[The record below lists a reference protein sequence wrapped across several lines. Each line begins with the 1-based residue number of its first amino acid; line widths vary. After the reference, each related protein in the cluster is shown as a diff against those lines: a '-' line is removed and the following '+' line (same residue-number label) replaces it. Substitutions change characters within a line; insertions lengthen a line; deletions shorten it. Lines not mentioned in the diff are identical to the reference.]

1 MALVLE
7 RLESGYGKLKV
18 LFGVSLRVEKNTVT
32 ALLGS
37 NGAGKTT
44 TLLTAMGVVK
54 PWAGRVFLDGKDVTD
69 VPPHKKVELGM
80 ALVPEG
86 RRLFADMTVEEN
98 LLMGAYT
105 KRAREKVLDTL
116 EWVYSLF
123 PRLRERRRQKAG
135 TMSGGEQQMLA
146 IARALMARPRVLLID
161 EPSAG
166 LAPKV
171 VADLFQTISQLRSE
185 MSVLLVE
192 QNVAVA
198 LEISDYAYVL
208 ENGRIVL
215 QGTPSEL
222 AENQHVKRAY
232 LGV

>member
-1 MALVLE
+1 MALTVSQLA
-7 RLESGYGKLKV
+7 SGYGRLQV
-18 LFGVSLRVEKNTVT
+18 LFGISLEVPERSIVSLI
-32 ALLGS
+32 GP

-44 TLLTAMGVVK
+44 TLLSIMGVVK
-54 PWAGRVFLDGKDVTD
+54 PWGGSVVFNGRDITKA
-69 VPPHKKVELGM
+69 PPYEKVEMGL

-86 RRLFADMTVEEN
+86 RRLFIEMTVEEN

-105 KRAREKVLDTL
+105 RRAREKMYDTL
-116 EWVYSLF
+116 EFVYTLF
-123 PRLRERRRQKAG
+123 PRLKERRRQKAG

-146 IARALMARPRVLLID
+146 LARALMSRPKVLLID

-171 VADLFQTISQLRSE
+171 VNDLFQTIRQLRE
-185 MSVLLVE
+185 DMAILLVE
-192 QNVAVA
+192 QNVAA
-198 LEISDYAYVL
+198 SLEISDYVYVL

-215 QGTPSEL
+215 QGDPREVV
-222 AENQHVKRAY
+222 ENEHIKKAY

>member
-54 PWAGRVFLDGKDVTD
+54 PWAGRVSLDGKDVTD

-86 RRLFADMTVEEN
+86 RRLFTEMTVEEN

-105 KRAREKVLDTL
+105 KRARERALDTL

-146 IARALMARPRVLLID
+146 IARALMSRPKVLLLD

-171 VADLFQTISQLRSE
+171 VADLFDVVRRLKE
-185 MSVLLVE
+185 EVSVLLVE
-192 QNVAVA
+192 QNVAA
-198 LEISDYAYVL
+198 SLEISDYAYVL
-208 ENGRIVL
+208 ENGHIVKEGAP
-215 QGTPSEL
+215 QEL
-222 AENQHVKRAY
+222 AQDEYVKKAY

>member
-105 KRAREKVLDTL
+105 KRAREKALDTL

-146 IARALMARPRVLLID
+146 IARALMSRPKVLLLD

-171 VADLFQTISQLRSE
+171 VADLFDVVKRLKE
-185 MSVLLVE
+185 EVSVLLVE
-192 QNVAVA
+192 QNVAA
-198 LEISDYAYVL
+198 SLEISDYAYVL
-208 ENGRIVL
+208 ENGHVVKEGAP
-215 QGTPSEL
+215 QEL
-222 AENQHVKRAY
+222 AQDEYVKKAY

>member
-1 MALVLE
+1 MALRASNLV
-7 RLESGYGKLKV
+7 SGYGRLQV
-18 LFGVSLRVEKNTVT
+18 LFGVSFEAPSGSVVSI
-32 ALLGS
+32 LGP

-44 TLLTAMGVVK
+44 TLLTVMGVVK
-54 PWAGRVFLDGKDVTD
+54 PWGGVVELEGVDVTWL
-69 VPPHKKVELGM
+69 PPHRKVELGIS
-80 ALVPEG
+80 LVPEG
-86 RRLFADMTVEEN
+86 RRLFPEMTVEEN

-105 KRAREKVLDTL
+105 KRARDKIHDSL
-116 EWVYSLF
+116 ELVYTLF
-123 PRLRERRRQKAG
+123 PRLKERRKQKAG

-146 IARALMARPRVLLID
+146 VARALMARPKVLLID

-171 VADLFQTISQLRSE
+171 VADLFQTISQLKKE

-192 QNVAVA
+192 QNVAAA

-208 ENGRIVL
+208 ENGRIIL
-215 QGTPSEL
+215 KGPASEL
-222 AENQHVKRAY
+222 VENEHVKKAY

>member
-1 MALVLE
+1 MALTVSQLA
-7 RLESGYGKLKV
+7 SGYGRLQV
-18 LFGVSLRVEKNTVT
+18 LFGISLEVPERSIVSLI
-32 ALLGS
+32 GP

-44 TLLTAMGVVK
+44 TLLSIMGVVK
-54 PWAGRVFLDGKDVTD
+54 PWGGSVVFNGRDITRA
-69 VPPHKKVELGM
+69 PPYEKVEMGL

-86 RRLFADMTVEEN
+86 RRLFIEMTVEEN

-105 KRAREKVLDTL
+105 RRAREKMYDTL
-116 EWVYSLF
+116 EFVYTLF
-123 PRLRERRRQKAG
+123 PRLKERRRQKAG

-146 IARALMARPRVLLID
+146 LARALMSRPKILLID

-171 VADLFQTISQLRSE
+171 VNDLFQTIRQLRE
-185 MSVLLVE
+185 DMAILLVE
-192 QNVAVA
+192 QNVAA
-198 LEISDYAYVL
+198 SLEISDYVYVL

-215 QGTPSEL
+215 QGDPREVV
-222 AENQHVKRAY
+222 ENEHIKKAY

>member
-54 PWAGRVFLDGKDVTD
+54 PWAGRVFLDGKDVTE

-86 RRLFADMTVEEN
+86 RRLFTEMTVEEN

-105 KRAREKVLDTL
+105 KRAREKAPDTL

-146 IARALMARPRVLLID
+146 IARALMSRPKVLLLD

-171 VADLFQTISQLRSE
+171 VADLFDVVKRLKEEVSI
-185 MSVLLVE
+185 LLVE
-192 QNVAVA
+192 QNVAA
-198 LEISDYAYVL
+198 SLEISDYAYVL
-208 ENGRIVL
+208 ENGHIVKEGAP
-215 QGTPSEL
+215 QGL
-222 AENQHVKRAY
+222 AQDEYVKKAY

>member
-54 PWAGRVFLDGKDVTD
+54 PWAGWVFLDGKDVTEA
-69 VPPHKKVELGM
+69 PPYKKIELGM

-86 RRLFADMTVEEN
+86 RRLFTEMTVEEN

-105 KRAREKVLDTL
+105 KRAREKALDTL

-146 IARALMARPRVLLID
+146 IARALMSRPKVLLLD

-171 VADLFQTISQLRSE
+171 VADLFDVVKRLKEEVSI
-185 MSVLLVE
+185 LLVE
-192 QNVAVA
+192 QNVAA
-198 LEISDYAYVL
+198 SLEISDYAYVL
-208 ENGRIVL
+208 ENGHVVKEGAP
-215 QGTPSEL
+215 QEL
-222 AENQHVKRAY
+222 AQDEYVKKAY

>member
-146 IARALMARPRVLLID
+146 IARALMSRPKVLLLD

-171 VADLFQTISQLRSE
+171 VADLFDVVKRLKEEVSI
-185 MSVLLVE
+185 LLVE
-192 QNVAVA
+192 QNVAA
-198 LEISDYAYVL
+198 SLEISDYAYVL
-208 ENGRIVL
+208 ENGHIVKEGAP
-215 QGTPSEL
+215 QEL
-222 AENQHVKRAY
+222 AQDEYVKKAY

>member
-1 MALVLE
+1 
-7 RLESGYGKLKV
+7 
-18 LFGVSLRVEKNTVT
+18 VT
-32 ALLGS
+32 EA
-37 NGAGKTT
+37 
-44 TLLTAMGVVK
+44 
-54 PWAGRVFLDGKDVTD
+54 
-69 VPPHKKVELGM
+69 PPHKKVELGM

-86 RRLFADMTVEEN
+86 RRLFTDMTVEEN

-105 KRAREKVLDTL
+105 KRAREKALDAL

-146 IARALMARPRVLLID
+146 IARALMSRPKVLLLD

-171 VADLFQTISQLRSE
+171 VADLFDVVKRLKE
-185 MSVLLVE
+185 EVSVLLVE
-192 QNVAVA
+192 QNVAA
-198 LEISDYAYVL
+198 SLEISDYAYVL
-208 ENGRIVL
+208 ENGHVVKEGVPQR
-215 QGTPSEL
+215 L
-222 AENQHVKRAY
+222 AQDEYVKKAY

>member
-1 MALVLE
+1 MALRITQLS
-7 RLESGYGKLKV
+7 SGYGKLQV
-18 LFGVSLRVEKNTVT
+18 LFGLTFEVGNNSIVSL
-32 ALLGS
+32 LGP

-44 TLLTAMGVVK
+44 TLLSIMGVVK
-54 PWAGRVFLDGKDVTD
+54 PWGGKVELGGVDVTSA
-69 VPPHKKVELGM
+69 PPYKKVELGLS
-80 ALVPEG
+80 LVPEG
-86 RRLFADMTVEEN
+86 RRLFPEMTVEEN

-105 KRAREKVLDTL
+105 KRAREKARDSL
-116 EWVYSLF
+116 EFVYSLF
-123 PRLRERRRQKAG
+123 PRLKERRRQKAG

-146 IARALMARPRVLLID
+146 IARALMAGPRVLLID

>member
-1 MALVLE
+1 MALRVSQLA
-7 RLESGYGKLKV
+7 SGYGKLQV
-18 LFGVSLRVEKNTVT
+18 LFDVSFEVSKNSVVSI
-32 ALLGS
+32 LGP

-44 TLLTAMGVVK
+44 TLLTVMGVVK
-54 PWAGRVFLDGKDVTD
+54 PWGGKVELGGVDVTN
-69 VPPHKKVELGM
+69 VPPHKKVELGIS
-80 ALVPEG
+80 LVPEG
-86 RRLFADMTVEEN
+86 RRLFPEMTVEEN

-105 KRAREKVLDTL
+105 KRARDKVADSL
-116 EWVYSLF
+116 EFVYSLF

-146 IARALMARPRVLLID
+146 IARALMSRPSVLLID

-171 VADLFQTISQLRSE
+171 VSDLFRTIGQLRGE

-192 QNVAVA
+192 QNVAAA

-215 QGTPSEL
+215 QGAPREL
-222 AENQHVKRAY
+222 AEN
-232 LGV
+232 

>member
-1 MALVLE
+1 MALRVSQLA
-7 RLESGYGKLKV
+7 SGYGKLQV
-18 LFGVSLRVEKNTVT
+18 LFDVSFEVGKNSVVSI
-32 ALLGS
+32 LGP

-44 TLLTAMGVVK
+44 TLLTVMGIVK
-54 PWAGRVFLDGKDVTD
+54 PWGGKVELGGVDVTN
-69 VPPHKKVELGM
+69 VPPHKKVELGIS
-80 ALVPEG
+80 LVPEG
-86 RRLFADMTVEEN
+86 RRLFPEMTVEEN

-105 KRAREKVLDTL
+105 KRARDKVADSL
-116 EWVYSLF
+116 EFVYSLF

-135 TMSGGEQQMLA
+135 TLSGGEQQMLA
-146 IARALMARPRVLLID
+146 IARALMSRPSVLLID

-171 VADLFQTISQLRSE
+171 VSDLFRTIGQLRGE

-192 QNVAVA
+192 QNVAAA

-215 QGTPSEL
+215 QGAPREL
-222 AENQHVKRAY
+222 AENDHVKKAY

>member
-1 MALVLE
+1 
-7 RLESGYGKLKV
+7 
-18 LFGVSLRVEKNTVT
+18 VT
-32 ALLGS
+32 ALLGP

-54 PWAGRVFLDGKDVTD
+54 PWAGRVFLDGRDVTEA
-69 VPPHKKVELGM
+69 PPHKKVELGM

-86 RRLFADMTVEEN
+86 RRLFTDMAVEEN

-105 KRAREKVLDTL
+105 KRAREKTLDTL

-123 PRLRERRRQKAG
+123 PRLKERRRQKAG
-135 TMSGGEQQMLA
+135 TMSGGEQQALA
-146 IARALMARPRVLLID
+146 IARALMSRPKVLLLD

-171 VADLFQTISQLRSE
+171 AADLFDVVKRLKE
-185 MSVLLVE
+185 EVSVLLVE
-192 QNVAVA
+192 QNVAVS

-208 ENGRIVL
+208 ENGRVVKEGAP
-215 QGTPSEL
+215 QEL
-222 AENQHVKRAY
+222 AQDEYVKKVY

>member
-54 PWAGRVFLDGKDVTD
+54 PWAGRVFLDGKEVTE

-86 RRLFADMTVEEN
+86 RRLFTEMTVEEN

-105 KRAREKVLDTL
+105 KRAREKAPDTL

-146 IARALMARPRVLLID
+146 IARALMSRPKVLLLD

-171 VADLFQTISQLRSE
+171 VADLFDVVKRLKEEVSI
-185 MSVLLVE
+185 LLVE
-192 QNVAVA
+192 QNVAA
-198 LEISDYAYVL
+198 SLEISDYAYVL
-208 ENGRIVL
+208 ENGHIVKEGAP
-215 QGTPSEL
+215 QGL
-222 AENQHVKRAY
+222 AQDEYVKKAY

>member
-54 PWAGRVFLDGKDVTD
+54 PWAGRVFLDGKDVTEA
-69 VPPHKKVELGM
+69 PPHKKVELGM

-86 RRLFADMTVEEN
+86 RRLFTEMTVEEN

-105 KRAREKVLDTL
+105 KRAREKALDTL

-146 IARALMARPRVLLID
+146 IARALMSRPKVLLLD

-171 VADLFQTISQLRSE
+171 VADLFDVVKRLKE
-185 MSVLLVE
+185 EVSVLLVE
-192 QNVAVA
+192 QNVAA
-198 LEISDYAYVL
+198 SLEISDYAYVL
-208 ENGRIVL
+208 ENGHIVKEGAP
-215 QGTPSEL
+215 QEL
-222 AENQHVKRAY
+222 AQDEYVKKAY

>member
-1 MALVLE
+1 M
-7 RLESGYGKLKV
+7 
-18 LFGVSLRVEKNTVT
+18 T
-32 ALLGS
+32 ALLGP

-54 PWAGRVFLDGKDVTD
+54 PWAGRVFLDGRDVTEA
-69 VPPHKKVELGM
+69 PPHKKVELGM

-86 RRLFADMTVEEN
+86 RRLFTDMAVEEN

-105 KRAREKVLDTL
+105 KRAREKTLDTL

-123 PRLRERRRQKAG
+123 PRLKERRRQKAG
-135 TMSGGEQQMLA
+135 TMSGGEQQALA
-146 IARALMARPRVLLID
+146 IARALMSRPKVLLLD

-171 VADLFQTISQLRSE
+171 AADLFDVVKRLKE
-185 MSVLLVE
+185 EVSVLLVE
-192 QNVAVA
+192 QNVAVS

-208 ENGRIVL
+208 ENGRVVKEGAP
-215 QGTPSEL
+215 QEL
-222 AENQHVKRAY
+222 AQDEYVKKVY